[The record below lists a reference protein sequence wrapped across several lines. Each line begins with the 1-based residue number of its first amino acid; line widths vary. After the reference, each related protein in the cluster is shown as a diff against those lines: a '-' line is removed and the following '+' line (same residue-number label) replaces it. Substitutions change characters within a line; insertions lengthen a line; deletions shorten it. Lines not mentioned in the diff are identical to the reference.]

1 MSMLSMLCG
10 SAMQAWQGA
19 AGIRKARQQ
28 SGSDARAALVDKKQP
43 AHRQP
48 LPMLQPAF
56 EAARPHRQLAARQDA
71 VGTAERQRGDHVHR
85 LGSIRAAPGRR
96 LH

>member
-1 MSMLSMLCG
+1 MRMPSMLCG

-28 SGSDARAALVDKKQP
+28 SGSDARAALVDKKQA

-48 LPMLQPAF
+48 LLLPQPFF
-56 EAARPHRQLAARQDA
+56 EAARPHRQLAARHA
-71 VGTAERQRGDHVHR
+71 VGTAERQRGDHVYR
-85 LGSIRAAPGRR
+85 VGRVRAAPERR

>member
-1 MSMLSMLCG
+1 
-10 SAMQAWQGA
+10 MQTRQGA

-28 SGSDARAALVDKKQP
+28 RSSDARRAALVDKKAA

-48 LPMLQPAF
+48 LTLPMPAF
-56 EAARPHRQLAARQDA
+56 EAARPRRQSAACHA
-71 VGTAERQRGDHVHR
+71 IEPAERQRGDHVHR
-85 LGSIRAAPGRR
+85 VGRVRAAPERR

>member
-56 EAARPHRQLAARQDA
+56 KVARPRHQPAACHA
-71 VGTAERQRGDHVHR
+71 YEPAERQRGDHVYR
-85 LGSIRAAPGRR
+85 VGRVRAAPERH

>member
-1 MSMLSMLCG
+1 
-10 SAMQAWQGA
+10 MQTRQGA

-56 EAARPHRQLAARQDA
+56 EAARPHRQPAARHA
-71 VGTAERQRGDHVHR
+71 VGTAERQRGDHVYR
-85 LGSIRAAPGRR
+85 VGRVRAAPERH

>member
-48 LPMLQPAF
+48 LHMLQPAF
-56 EAARPHRQLAARQDA
+56 EAARPHRQLAARHA
-71 VGTAERQRGDHVHR
+71 VGTAERQRGDHVYR
-85 LGSIRAAPGRR
+85 VGRARAAPERH

>member
-19 AGIRKARQQ
+19 AGIRKARQHR
-28 SGSDARAALVDKKQP
+28 GSNARAALLDKKAA
-43 AHRQP
+43 AHRQLLP
-48 LPMLQPAF
+48 LPKPAFKVARPRHQPAACHAY
-56 EAARPHRQLAARQDA
+56 EP
-71 VGTAERQRGDHVHR
+71 AERQRGDHVYR
-85 LGSIRAAPGRR
+85 VGRVRAAPERH

>member
-1 MSMLSMLCG
+1 
-10 SAMQAWQGA
+10 MQTRQGA

-48 LPMLQPAF
+48 LTLPMPAF
-56 EAARPHRQLAARQDA
+56 EAARPRRQSAACHA
-71 VGTAERQRGDHVHR
+71 IEPAERQRGDHVHR
-85 LGSIRAAPGRR
+85 VGRVRAAPERR